1 MAALWKKVV
10 IESSSGTISQATTGT
25 AGGLSGSPAI
35 TVGTIA
41 CTTVDT
47 GQGANELYDMN
58 QNVKTDNDVQ
68 FGSLGV
74 GTAGSGTSGEIRAIH
89 EVTAYYSSDVALK
102 TNIKPISNPLEKV
115 LSLGGYNFDWKDKVL
130 KDRGGEDGFFV
141 RKNDVG
147 ILAHEI
153 EQVIPEIVVTRSD
166 GTKAVKYEKII
177 PLLIESV
184 KEIFRLQDKWN
195 ERIEDLENANLS

>member
-1 MAALWKKVV
+1 MP
-10 IESSSGTISQATTGT
+10 
-25 AGGLSGSPAI
+25 GLY
-35 TVGTIA
+35 
-41 CTTVDT
+41 C
-47 GQGANELYDMN
+47 
-58 QNVKTDNDVQ
+58 
-68 FGSLGV
+68 
-74 GTAGSGTSGEIRAIH
+74 H
-89 EVTAYYSSDVALK
+89 VALK